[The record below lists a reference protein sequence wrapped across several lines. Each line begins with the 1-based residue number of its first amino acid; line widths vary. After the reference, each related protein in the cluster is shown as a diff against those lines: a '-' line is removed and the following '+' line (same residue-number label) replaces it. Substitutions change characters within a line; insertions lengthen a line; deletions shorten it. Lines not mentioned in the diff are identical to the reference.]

1 MAPPIYNND
10 PLFGSTLAKTS
21 CPARR
26 DISSNIGGGT
36 GRGLVSTYVIPQCTN
51 EHEFEFTSNPEE
63 STYGCCVV
71 DSSYNRCIDNIPE
84 DRRMPGGDGGDYDIS
99 INLYDANGANPR
111 KICHSAP
118 IRKRTIK
125 LEEFFKSIG
134 ISTGAI
140 IGVSII
146 GACYE
151 FWLKHGDSDVNASKC
166 NRLTYRDSHVS
177 IVDTPID
184 YSFPTDANVWPYR
197 NSRGGSLIW
206 PYTMLQFGKEDDTS
220 SKWFI
225 LLKAIYKAF
234 QLNWLLMIL
243 FSRRFISWVLKS
255 LSTSYKRI
263 ENRYLLQN
271 LVFLFLTGIIFY
283 VIAKSTGNTKWN
295 IGMGSIFYIL
305 LLCVV
310 FAMVIVLVVTNC
322 LLYWTSS
329 GYNNFI
335 GNETGIVMQAE
346 HTLINKALYPRA
358 DANKWWLTKENFWR
372 FVSNIG
378 LFIWGLITILI
389 AVCVGFIGAIFGLCY
404 MVCSLFGNLFFV
416 PIIWKYECLFTI
428 IKDHS
433 ELLII
438 LFCLSIILSSAQNL
452 NSTTTIVIALLVG
465 IIILY
470 KMYIHSGN
478 KNT

>member
-1 MAPPIYNND
+1 MAPPRPIYNND

-21 CPARR
+21 CPAIR
-26 DISSNIGGGT
+26 DISGSLGGGN
-36 GRGLVSTYVIPQCTN
+36 GRAVASPYVIPQCTDAR
-51 EHEFEFTSNPEE
+51 EFEFTSNPEE
-63 STYGCCVV
+63 STYGCCVA
-71 DSSYNRCIDNIPE
+71 DPSYNECIDNIPE
-84 DRRMPGGDGGDYDIS
+84 DRRMPGGDYDIG

-118 IRKRTIK
+118 IRNRTIK
-125 LEEFFKSIG
+125 LAEFFKSIG

-140 IGVSII
+140 IGVAII

-151 FWLKHGDSDVNASKC
+151 FWLKHGNSDVTASKC
-166 NRLTYRDSHVS
+166 NRLTYRDSG
-177 IVDTPID
+177 DGYQPTPID
-184 YSFPTDANVWPYR
+184 YSFPTDATAWPYSNIR
-197 NSRGGSLIW
+197 DGSFIW
-206 PYTMLQFGKEDDTS
+206 PYTFLKFSTEDDTS
-220 SKWFI
+220 IKWII
-225 LLKAIYKAF
+225 LVKAIIKAF

-263 ENRYLLQN
+263 ERRSLLKN

-283 VIAKSTGNTKWN
+283 VIAKSTGNTNWN

-310 FAMVIVLVVTNC
+310 FAMFIVLFVTNC
-322 LLYWTSS
+322 QLYWYSS
-329 GYNNFI
+329 WYNNFI
-335 GNETGIVMQAE
+335 GTTTGIVMKAE
-346 HTLINKALYPRA
+346 HTLINKALYPKA
-358 DANKWWLTKENFWR
+358 DANRWWPTKENSWR

-378 LFIWGLITILI
+378 LVILGLITIPI
-389 AVCVGFIGAIFGLCY
+389 ALGTGFIGAIVGLFY
-404 MVCSLFGNLFFV
+404 MVCSVFMNLFFV

>member
-36 GRGLVSTYVIPQCTN
+36 GRGLVSTYVIPECTN
-51 EHEFEFTSNPEE
+51 DLEFQFTSNPEE
-63 STYGCCVV
+63 STYGCCVAAP
-71 DSSYNRCIDNIPE
+71 SKPECIDNIPE
-84 DRRMPGGDGGDYDIS
+84 EQQMPDGDYDIG
-99 INLYDANGANPR
+99 INLYDAAGANPR

-118 IRKRTIK
+118 IRNRTIK
-125 LEEFFKSIG
+125 IAEFFKSIG

-140 IGVSII
+140 IGVAII

-151 FWLKHGDSDVNASKC
+151 FWLKHGNEEGNNKCDKITNAI
-166 NRLTYRDSHVS
+166 RDRK
-177 IVDTPID
+177 TLID
-184 YSFPTDANVWPYR
+184 FSFPTDGRTFPYTKR
-197 NSRGGSLIW
+197 DTDDDDNYSFIW
-206 PYTMLQFGKEDDTS
+206 PYSLLEFDDKDQS
-220 SKWFI
+220 SKK
-225 LLKAIYKAF
+225 LRLVKAIYKAF

-243 FSRRFISWVLKS
+243 FSRKFISLALQS
-255 LSTSYKRI
+255 LSKSYKRI
-263 ENRYLLQN
+263 EHHSLLKN

-295 IGMGSIFYIL
+295 IGIGSIFYIL

-310 FAMVIVLVVTNC
+310 FAMFIVLFVTNC
-322 LLYWTSS
+322 LLYWSS
-329 GYNNFI
+329 SWYNISI
-335 GNETGIVMQAE
+335 GTKIRLEMMEQ
-346 HTLINKALYPRA
+346 HTLINDAFLNIERNPGEKTWDYLLRNAVEIMYNFGLYIWAL
-358 DANKWWLTKENFWR
+358 
-372 FVSNIG
+372 I
-378 LFIWGLITILI
+378 FIPI
-389 AVCVGFIGAIFGLCY
+389 ALCTGFIGAIVGLCY

-470 KMYIHSGN
+470 KMYIHSGS

>member
-71 DSSYNRCIDNIPE
+71 DSSYNKCINNIPE
-84 DRRMPGGDGGDYDIS
+84 DRRMPGGDGGDYDIG

-151 FWLKHGDSDVNASKC
+151 FWLKHGNGEGDNKCDKIDSNGVKKI
-166 NRLTYRDSHVS
+166 L
-177 IVDTPID
+177 ID
-184 YSFPTDANVWPYR
+184 YSFPIDVGKFPYTDTEDDGGVSF
-197 NSRGGSLIW
+197 SRV
-206 PYTMLQFGKEDDTS
+206 PYTMLQFGEEDDTS

-225 LLKAIYKAF
+225 LLKAIIKAPK
-234 QLNWLLMIL
+234 LNFLFMLL
-243 FSRRFISWVLKS
+243 FSRLLISQVLKA
-255 LSTSYKRI
+255 LSKSYKGI
-263 ENRYLLQN
+263 GDRYLLKN

-283 VIAKSTGNTKWN
+283 VIAKSSGNTTWN
-295 IGMGSIFYIL
+295 IGIGSIFYIL

-310 FAMVIVLVVTNC
+310 YAMVIVLVATNC
-322 LLYWTSS
+322 LLYWYSS
-329 GYNNFI
+329 WYNKYI
-335 GNETGIVMQAE
+335 GNSHALKMGAE
-346 HTLINKALYPRA
+346 HTLINKALYPKA
-358 DANKWWLTKENFWR
+358 DASRWWPTKENFWR

-378 LFIWGLITILI
+378 LVIWGLITISI
-389 AVCVGFIGAIFGLCY
+389 ALCTGFIGAIVGLCY
-404 MVCSLFGNLFFV
+404 MVCSVFLNLFFV

-470 KMYIHSGN
+470 KMYIHSGS

>member
-1 MAPPIYNND
+1 MATPIYNND

-36 GRGLVSTYVIPQCTN
+36 GRGLVSTYVIPECTN
-51 EHEFEFTSNPEE
+51 DLEFQFTSNPEE
-63 STYGCCVV
+63 STYGCCVAAP
-71 DSSYNRCIDNIPE
+71 SKPKCIDNIPE
-84 DRRMPGGDGGDYDIS
+84 EQQMPGGDYDIG
-99 INLYDANGANPR
+99 INLYDAAGNNPR

-118 IRKRTIK
+118 IRNRTIK

-140 IGVSII
+140 IGVAII

-151 FWLKHGDSDVNASKC
+151 FWLKHGNSEEDTKC
-166 NRLTYRDSHVS
+166 DKIENKIGNRKTLIDFSF
-177 IVDTPID
+177 PID
-184 YSFPTDANVWPYR
+184 GHTYPYTTTDTGDDDNSFMWPY
-197 NSRGGSLIW
+197 SL
-206 PYTMLQFGKEDDTS
+206 LEFDDKDQS
-220 SKWFI
+220 SKKGR

-243 FSRRFISWVLKS
+243 FSRKFISLALQS
-255 LSTSYKRI
+255 LSKSYKRI
-263 ENRYLLQN
+263 EHHSLLKN

-283 VIAKSTGNTKWN
+283 VIAKSTGNTNWN
-295 IGMGSIFYIL
+295 IGIGSIFYVL

-310 FAMVIVLVVTNC
+310 FSMVTVLCVTNI
-322 LLYWTSS
+322 LLYWSS
-329 GYNNFI
+329 SWYNDYI
-335 GNETGIVMQAE
+335 GTKIGLAMEE
-346 HTLINKALYPRA
+346 RHTLINNAFFKIERISGEKIQAYLVRNALEILY
-358 DANKWWLTKENFWR
+358 NF
-372 FVSNIG
+372 G
-378 LFIWGLITILI
+378 LCIWALITIPGAL
-389 AVCVGFIGAIFGLCY
+389 CTGFIGAIVGLCY

-465 IIILY
+465 IIVLY
-470 KMYIHSGN
+470 KMYIHSGS